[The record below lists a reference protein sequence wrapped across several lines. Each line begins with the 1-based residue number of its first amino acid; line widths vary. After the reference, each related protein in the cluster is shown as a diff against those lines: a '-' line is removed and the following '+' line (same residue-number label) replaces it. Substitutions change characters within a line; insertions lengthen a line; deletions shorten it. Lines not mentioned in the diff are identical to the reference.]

1 MSLYD
6 PTTQVQSRTREAVN
20 IQSLLHRVYFW
31 MALGLLTTA
40 TVAYLTISTNLIK
53 LVANQ
58 GVFFGA
64 IIGELALVIALNVG
78 LRRMSPTLATA
89 LFFLYAGVN
98 GFTLSI
104 IFLVYRVGVIYQAFL
119 ATAVLFGA
127 MTVVGLVTKIDLTR
141 IGSYL
146 IMGVIGLLV
155 AMIVNLFLNS
165 GPLDFVISAAGVL
178 IFTGLTAYDTQRIQ
192 RIAQDPALQA
202 DGELTTKVGIIAALR
217 LYLDFINLFL
227 FLLRL
232 FGGRRR

>member
-6 PTTQVQSRTREAVN
+6 PTNQIASRAGEAVN
-20 IQSLLHRVYFW
+20 VQSLLHRVFFW

-40 TVAYLTISTNLIK
+40 TVAYLTISTNLIT
-53 LVANQ
+53 LVAKP
-58 GVFFGA
+58 GVFFVA
-64 IIGELALVIALNVG
+64 IMGELALVIALNVG
-78 LRRMSPTLATA
+78 LRRMSPGLATA
-89 LFFLYAGVN
+89 LFFVYAGVN

-104 IFLVYRVGVIYQAFL
+104 IFLVYQVGVIYQAFL

-127 MTVVGLVTKIDLTR
+127 MAVVGYVTDIDLTR
-141 IGSYL
+141 IGSFL

-155 AMIVNLFLNS
+155 AMIVNMFLNS
-165 GPLDFVISAAGVL
+165 GPLDYVITIAGVL
-178 IFTGLTAYDTQRIQ
+178 IFTGLTAYDTQRIK
-192 RIAQDPALQA
+192 RMAEDPALQ
-202 DGELTTKVGIIAALR
+202 GEGEMVTKVGIIAALK